1 MMETMRAT
9 ERSVL
14 LGCLAVSVLLGGVA
28 LGLLLRVAG
37 A

>member
-1 MMETMRAT
+1 MMETTRAT

-14 LGCLAVSVLLGGVA
+14 LGCLAVSVLLGSVA